1 MPDNIDLQ
9 ELCLKVVETAKEAGR
24 YILSESPTASQ
35 LRIEEKDVNSL
46 VSKVDRQA
54 EKMIVEALLKL
65 LPDSGLLTEEDTE
78 NIAGRDY
85 TWIID
90 PLDGTTNFLFGIP
103 CYSVSIALQ
112 HKESVVLGVV
122 YEIRQDECFY
132 AWRSG
137 GAYLNDHAIHV
148 TKTSDLAKTLIG
160 TGFPY
165 NDFSLTDSYLGAIKY
180 FIEHT
185 RGVRRIGSA
194 AVDLIYVACGRFD
207 SFFEYGLHPW
217 DVAAGAFIVQEAGG
231 KVTDFSGDNNYVYG
245 GEIVSSNALIHEEVT
260 KVIQQYF

>member
-1 MPDNIDLQ
+1 MDLQ
-9 ELCLKVVETAKEAGR
+9 KLCLEVNEIAKKAGR
-24 YILSESPTASQ
+24 YILGESGFTSG
-35 LRIEEKDVNSL
+35 LKIEEKNLNSL
-46 VSKVDRQA
+46 VSKVDKQA
-54 EKMIVEALLKL
+54 EKMIVDELLQL
-65 LPDSGLLTEEDTE
+65 LPNSGLLTEEDTE
-78 NIAGRDY
+78 NITGREY

-103 CYSVSIALQ
+103 SYAVSIALQ
-112 HKESVVLGVV
+112 QNDEIVLGVV

-132 AWRSG
+132 AWQG
-137 GAYLNDHAIHV
+137 GGSFMNGSAIKVSLN
-148 TKTSDLAKTLIG
+148 TDLSKTLIG

-180 FIEHT
+180 FIENT

-217 DVAAGAFIVQEAGG
+217 DVAAGAFIVQQAGG
-231 KVTDFSGDNNYVYG
+231 KVTDFRGENNFVYG
-245 GEIVSSNALIHEEVT
+245 GEIIASNRLIHNEVLAI
-260 KVIQQYF
+260 IQQHFSL